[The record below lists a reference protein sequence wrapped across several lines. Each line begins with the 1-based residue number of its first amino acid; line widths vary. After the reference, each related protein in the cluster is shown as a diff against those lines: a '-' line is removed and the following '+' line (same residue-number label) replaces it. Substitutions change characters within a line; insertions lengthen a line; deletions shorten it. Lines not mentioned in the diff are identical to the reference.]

1 MTYDPGTKKFRRLVP
16 QLPRELVIIHTRG
29 GGGGSQARQLLSV
42 RFETHS

>member
-1 MTYDPGTKKFRRLVP
+1 MTYDPGTKEFRRLVP

-29 GGGGSQARQLLSV
+29 GGGSQARQLLSV